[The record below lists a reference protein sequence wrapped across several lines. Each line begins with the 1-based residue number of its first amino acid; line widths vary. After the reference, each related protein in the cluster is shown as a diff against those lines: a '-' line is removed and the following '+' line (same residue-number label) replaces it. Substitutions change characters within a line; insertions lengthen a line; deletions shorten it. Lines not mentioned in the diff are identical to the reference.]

1 MTTEEQFQ
9 HIVAEVIRRLFERL
23 ETDVRNER
31 IIVVFTGATVA
42 FGEAVE
48 QVRSLLLGGFRTQ
61 LVFSEA
67 AEHLLGGLVTKQLD
81 SFPGVSLVQVGSWL
95 STLKEAHAVVVPMLS
110 VNTVSKLSSL
120 IADNLASN
128 VLLHALLMGKPL
140 IMARDGADPDGKGR
154 EELGFHQA
162 NAALKQAMRHRLR
175 TLEDYGCILT
185 ATARLASTVRSLAA
199 LEGMTQ
205 YQENSPAS
213 MRPPLNPSG
222 PIATAG
228 DVQHAHQM
236 GANLSVGPAA
246 RVTPLARDLAREL
259 GVALITDENP

>member
-9 HIVAEVIRRLFERL
+9 HIVGEVIRRLFERL
-23 ETDVRNER
+23 QADGRTGRL
-31 IIVVFTGATVA
+31 IVVFTGATVA
-42 FGEAVE
+42 LGEAVE

-67 AEHLLGGLVTKQLD
+67 AEHLLASLVKKQLD

-95 STLKEAHAVVVPMLS
+95 SALKEAHAVVVPMLS
-110 VNTVSKLSSL
+110 VNTASKLSSL

-128 VLLHALLMGKPL
+128 VILHSLLMGKPL

-154 EELGFHQA
+154 EELGFHKA
-162 NAALKQAMRHRLR
+162 NSALKQAMRHRLR
-175 TLEDYGCILT
+175 TIEDYGCILT
-185 ATARLASTVRSLAA
+185 ATDQLARTVCSLAE
-199 LEGMTQ
+199 LEGMAK

-213 MRPPLNPSG
+213 VCPPLNPCG

-228 DVQHAHQM
+228 DVLHAHQM
-236 GANLSVGPAA
+236 GTGLSVGPVA
-246 RVTPLARDLAREL
+246 RVTPLARDLAKQL
-259 GVALITDENP
+259 GVALITDEKA

>member
-1 MTTEEQFQ
+1 MTTGDQFQ
-9 HIVAEVIRRLFERL
+9 DIVAEVIRRLIERL
-23 ETDVRNER
+23 EADERNAR

-67 AEHLLGGLVTKQLD
+67 AEHLLASLVKKQLD
-81 SFPGVSLVQVGSWL
+81 SFPGVGFVQAGSWL
-95 STLKEAHAVVVPMLS
+95 SALKDAQAVVVPMLS
-110 VNTVSKLSSL
+110 VNTVSKLAAL

-140 IMARDGADPDGKGR
+140 IMARDGADPDDSGR
-154 EELGFHQA
+154 EALGFHKA
-162 NAALKQAMRHRLR
+162 NAALQQAMRQRLR
-175 TLEDYGCILT
+175 TIEDYGCILT
-185 ATARLASTVRSLAA
+185 AADRLASTVRSLVA
-199 LEGMTQ
+199 LEGMES
-205 YQENSPAS
+205 YQQNSPAAAC
-213 MRPPLNPSG
+213 PPLNPCG

-228 DVQHAHQM
+228 DVLHAHQL

-246 RVTPLARDLAREL
+246 RVTPLARDLARQL
-259 GVALITDENP
+259 GVALIMDENP